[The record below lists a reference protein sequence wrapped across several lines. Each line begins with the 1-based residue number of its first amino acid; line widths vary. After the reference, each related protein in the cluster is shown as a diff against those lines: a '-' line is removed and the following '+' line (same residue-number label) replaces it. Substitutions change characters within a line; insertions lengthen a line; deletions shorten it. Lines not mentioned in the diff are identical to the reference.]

1 MLTIENIHKIEGEEI
16 SCGFT
21 SQKDWRILQVH
32 ITMEKYIIHLSQ
44 IGTSSNW
51 ITFYLER
58 DPPFFNGKY
67 PLRNDRDDQYL
78 TMSMEYLTTPA
89 VFMDKIRNQLERF

>member
-1 MLTIENIHKIEGEEI
+1 MLTIENIHNIEGEEI
-16 SCGFT
+16 NCGFT

-67 PLRNDRDDQYL
+67 PLRNDRDNQYL
-78 TMSMEYLTTPA
+78 AMGMEYITTPA

>member
-1 MLTIENIHKIEGEEI
+1 MLTIENIHKIEGEKI
-16 SCGFT
+16 NCGFT

-67 PLRNDRDDQYL
+67 PLRNDRDNQYL
-78 TMSMEYLTTPA
+78 TMGMEYITTPA

>member
-1 MLTIENIHKIEGEEI
+1 MLTIENIHNIEGEEI
-16 SCGFT
+16 NCGFT

-58 DPPFFNGKY
+58 DPPFFDKKY
-67 PLRNDRDDQYL
+67 PLRNDRDNEYL
-78 TMSMEYLTTPA
+78 TLSMKYLTTPA

>member
-1 MLTIENIHKIEGEEI
+1 MLTIENIHNIEGEEI
-16 SCGFT
+16 NCGFT

-32 ITMEKYIIHLSQ
+32 ITMEKYIIHLAQ
-44 IGTSSNW
+44 IGKVSNW

-58 DPPFFNGKY
+58 DPPFFDKEY
-67 PLRNDRDDQYL
+67 PLRNDRDDQYR
-78 TMSMEYLTTPA
+78 TMRMEYLTTPA

>member
-16 SCGFT
+16 NCGFT

-44 IGTSSNW
+44 IGTFSNW

-67 PLRNDRDDQYL
+67 PLRNDRDNQYL
-78 TMSMEYLTTPA
+78 TMSMKDIITPTI
-89 VFMDKIRNQLERF
+89 FMDKVRNQLERF

>member
-1 MLTIENIHKIEGEEI
+1 MLTIENIHKIEGEKI
-16 SCGFT
+16 NCGFT

-44 IGTSSNW
+44 IGTSSNR

-58 DPPFFNGKY
+58 DPQFFDKEY
-67 PLRNDRDDQYL
+67 PLRNDRDNQYL
-78 TMSMEYLTTPA
+78 TLIMKDITTPMG
-89 VFMDKIRNQLERF
+89 FMDKIRNQLERF

>member
-1 MLTIENIHKIEGEEI
+1 MLTIENIHNIEGEEI
-16 SCGFT
+16 NCGFT

-58 DPPFFNGKY
+58 NPPFFDKKY
-67 PLRNDRDDQYL
+67 PLRNDRDDQYRTL
-78 TMSMEYLTTPA
+78 SMKDITTPA
-89 VFMDKIRNQLERF
+89 VFMDKVRNQLERF